1 MGMDPFLE
9 LYVILFYWGI
19 WPTIGRNEGLR
30 YLSGIAANN
39 SFSAKAQQKILN
51 QSPKMCN
58 VKRQTIFRLFSIK
71 LWKTAQK
78 QKKVLSVGLIKWG
91 LGRLPGERLG
101 KEPHKCPK
109 VLSECQASAD
119 LRNVDQ
125 EGIYLAV
132 YTIIHLKFCQKD
144 VNTEGYELDT

>member
-1 MGMDPFLE
+1 ME
-9 LYVILFYWGI
+9 NC
-19 WPTIGRNEGLR
+19 TETEEG
-30 YLSGIAANN
+30 A
-39 SFSAKAQQKILN
+39 FSWADQVRTGA
-51 QSPKMCN
+51 
-58 VKRQTIFRLFSIK
+58 FA
-71 LWKTAQK
+71 WA
-78 QKKVLSVGLIKWG
+78 
-91 LGRLPGERLG
+91 GERLRKG
-101 KEPHKCPK
+101 PHKCPK